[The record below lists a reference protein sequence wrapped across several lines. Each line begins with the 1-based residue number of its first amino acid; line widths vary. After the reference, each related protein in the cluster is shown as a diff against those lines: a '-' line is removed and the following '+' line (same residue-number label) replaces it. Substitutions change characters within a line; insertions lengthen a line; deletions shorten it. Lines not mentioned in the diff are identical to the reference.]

1 MHAESFL
8 RVGRRPNA
16 AVSLRPPTLGG
27 ESLGPGGSL
36 TKICMLRRVFSSV
49 FSLGTL
55 GSKYR
60 VDVEA
65 GSSIPDHA
73 DAIQAGKEKPTEV
86 ERARQESPPMHPPP
100 PLVHGVPT
108 APAPASA
115 AVQYAA
121 RAPSLV
127 AAESMIGGII
137 DSIVGSIEHEDRSNI
152 NRWPNPAGANTEGE
166 PAEHKDKATEIQEEE
181 MASANE
187 RTEVLTVAKGKP
199 KKYTPAMNGV
209 SGIIRLYDFSAPDA
223 NGDIVDFARYSGK
236 VVLVINVASRCD
248 FTGPMYDHIRELQ
261 NRFGADD
268 DFKILAFPC
277 NQFLKREPLSAV
289 EVCRFAED
297 KGIKVGATVHIYD
310 KIHVA
315 GKSAHPLW
323 KWLKAERADPACWGR
338 EIKWNFTKFLIDRQ
352 GRVVRRVMHFNKMPE
367 QLIADLLGFAD
378 IDQGSQ
384 VAPMVAPLIP
394 KAAAATKAVKTPPGP
409 HPSVNA
415 CRRAAIA
422 VDNRSAEEAGAWLDE
437 HIDDADIDEP
447 IRGDATQAIVEHLRK
462 LRYEDEKPPV
472 KPPLLVMHFN
482 KETSGQLRREG
493 SSPR

>member
-1 MHAESFL
+1 MQKVLRAEDGQTRLFRSSAPL
-8 RVGRRPNA
+8 RWV
-16 AVSLRPPTLGG
+16 VSPWDL
-27 ESLGPGGSL
+27 GGSL

-289 EVCRFAED
+289 EVCRFAE
-297 KGIKVGATVHIYD
+297 AT
-310 KIHVA
+310 
-315 GKSAHPLW
+315 G
-323 KWLKAERADPACWGR
+323 
-338 EIKWNFTKFLIDRQ
+338 
-352 GRVVRRVMHFNKMPE
+352 
-367 QLIADLLGFAD
+367 
-378 IDQGSQ
+378 
-384 VAPMVAPLIP
+384 
-394 KAAAATKAVKTPPGP
+394 
-409 HPSVNA
+409 
-415 CRRAAIA
+415 RRAAQNTRAEIHNVSHA
-422 VDNRSAEEAGAWLDE
+422 QTPPDASLERSRTHGG
-437 HIDDADIDEP
+437 
-447 IRGDATQAIVEHLRK
+447 RGE
-462 LRYEDEKPPV
+462 
-472 KPPLLVMHFN
+472 
-482 KETSGQLRREG
+482 RRARPRRFSRTG
-493 SSPR
+493 SIT

>member
-1 MHAESFL
+1 
-8 RVGRRPNA
+8 
-16 AVSLRPPTLGG
+16 
-27 ESLGPGGSL
+27 
-36 TKICMLRRVFSSV
+36 MLRRVFSSV

-55 GSKYR
+55 SSKYR

-73 DAIQAGKEKPTEV
+73 DAEAGKEKPTDE
-86 ERARQESPPMHPPP
+86 ERARQEMPLMHPPP
-100 PLVHGVPT
+100 PPVHGVPT
-108 APAPASA
+108 APATA
-115 AVQYAA
+115 AAVVQYAA

-127 AAESMIGGII
+127 AAESIIGGII
-137 DSIVGSIEHEDRSNI
+137 DRIVGSIEHEDR
-152 NRWPNPAGANTEGE
+152 WPNPAGAITEGE
-166 PAEHKDKATEIQEEE
+166 VAEQKDKVAEIQEEAVAV
-181 MASANE
+181 ASANE
-187 RTEVLTVAKGKP
+187 RTEVTGAKPKDKP

-223 NGDIVDFARYSGK
+223 NGDVVDFARYCGK

-310 KIHVA
+310 KVHVA

-323 KWLKAERADPACWGR
+323 KWLKAERSDPACWGR

-378 IDQGSQ
+378 IEQGSH
-384 VAPMVAPLIP
+384 VAPLIP
-394 KAAAATKAVKTPPGP
+394 KAAKATKAVKAPPGP
-409 HPSVNA
+409 HPSLNA

-422 VDNRSAEEAGAWLDE
+422 VDNRSSEEAGAWLDE
-437 HIDDADIDEP
+437 HIDDAEIDEP
-447 IRGDATQAIVEHLRK
+447 IQGDATRAIVEHLRK

-482 KETSGQLRREG
+482 KETGQSLRRVG

>member
-1 MHAESFL
+1 
-8 RVGRRPNA
+8 
-16 AVSLRPPTLGG
+16 
-27 ESLGPGGSL
+27 
-36 TKICMLRRVFSSV
+36 
-49 FSLGTL
+49 
-55 GSKYR
+55 
-60 VDVEA
+60 
-65 GSSIPDHA
+65 
-73 DAIQAGKEKPTEV
+73 
-86 ERARQESPPMHPPP
+86 
-100 PLVHGVPT
+100 
-108 APAPASA
+108 
-115 AVQYAA
+115 
-121 RAPSLV
+121 
-127 AAESMIGGII
+127 MIGGII

-384 VAPMVAPLIP
+384 GAPMVAPLIP

>member
-1 MHAESFL
+1 
-8 RVGRRPNA
+8 
-16 AVSLRPPTLGG
+16 
-27 ESLGPGGSL
+27 
-36 TKICMLRRVFSSV
+36 
-49 FSLGTL
+49 
-55 GSKYR
+55 
-60 VDVEA
+60 
-65 GSSIPDHA
+65 
-73 DAIQAGKEKPTEV
+73 
-86 ERARQESPPMHPPP
+86 
-100 PLVHGVPT
+100 
-108 APAPASA
+108 
-115 AVQYAA
+115 
-121 RAPSLV
+121 V
-127 AAESMIGGII
+127 A
-137 DSIVGSIEHEDRSNI
+137 
-152 NRWPNPAGANTEGE
+152 
-166 PAEHKDKATEIQEEE
+166 EIQEEAVAV
-181 MASANE
+181 ASANE
-187 RTEVLTVAKGKP
+187 RTEVTAGAKPKDKP

-223 NGDIVDFARYSGK
+223 NGDVVDFARYCGK

-310 KIHVA
+310 KVHVA

-323 KWLKAERADPACWGR
+323 MWLKAERSDPACWGR

-378 IDQGSQ
+378 IEQGSH
-384 VAPMVAPLIP
+384 VAPLIP
-394 KAAAATKAVKTPPGP
+394 KAAKATKAVKAPPGP
-409 HPSVNA
+409 HPSLNA

-422 VDNRSAEEAGAWLDE
+422 VDNRSSEEAGAWLDE

-447 IRGDATQAIVEHLRK
+447 IQGDATRAIVEHLRK

-482 KETSGQLRREG
+482 KETGQSLRRVG